1 MYDPKI
7 ARFLQEDTYRGDPN
21 DPLSLNLYTY
31 CANNPL
37 VYYDPTGHSQKD
49 LWGYFTTGFETLFLS
64 SEEEREDAFNLVYEY
79 GGDDAYTSV
88 VTAIASGL
96 GEVGDLYKDPVKQ
109 MEENNRIFKPF
120 VTDTLGIEEGTD
132 AYNIAK
138 GIGTSLEAFSTSGVE
153 MIKGTI
159 NTGLTIGSYIGN
171 RAILDINTV
180 GLVAGKVSAKQYISS
195 LETIINDVE
204 AIKSM
209 PGAMATGIKNSVVNL
224 ATNGLDFFSYETSLA
239 EKTQLVTD
247 FTTVVGT
254 VEAAHGLYKLAK
266 PHLSS
271 LRQRIS
277 SSNWYRT
284 LASERGSVSLGPNS
298 GASEAKLIKNK
309 FPTEPLPSNGR
320 IIDYTIENGQIKGV
334 NGQRNLDFVVDSEG
348 KLILGKKHHTLGNG
362 QDVLGAGQLKLDG
375 QGRIRRIDNL
385 SGHYQP
391 TVNEALNYPE
401 LFKQNGL
408 NVKNAWLE
416 LYDIKVDSAGWV
428 ENYVKAVSKK
438 IK

>member
-1 MYDPKI
+1 
-7 ARFLQEDTYRGDPN
+7 
-21 DPLSLNLYTY
+21 
-31 CANNPL
+31 
-37 VYYDPTGHSQKD
+37 
-49 LWGYFTTGFETLFLS
+49 
-64 SEEEREDAFNLVYEY
+64 
-79 GGDDAYTSV
+79 
-88 VTAIASGL
+88 
-96 GEVGDLYKDPVKQ
+96 
-109 MEENNRIFKPF
+109 
-120 VTDTLGIEEGTD
+120 
-132 AYNIAK
+132 
-138 GIGTSLEAFSTSGVE
+138 

-254 VEAAHGLYKLAK
+254 VEAAHGLYKLSK

-284 LASERGSVSLGPNS
+284 LASERGSVTIGPNS
-298 GASEAKLIKNK
+298 GAGKVKFGSVEKLEQHFAKHGGEFKGIYNNADEYLQGARDVMQNGTKVSYVYKGETRTGFLRFMGNNSKGVAK
-309 FPTEPLPSNGR
+309 FEFVGTN
-320 IIDYTIENGQIKGV
+320 NAGQITTYHVESGKTFWKML
-334 NGQRNLDFVVDSEG
+334 NGE
-348 KLILGKKHHTLGNG
+348 
-362 QDVLGAGQLKLDG
+362 
-375 QGRIRRIDNL
+375 
-385 SGHYQP
+385 
-391 TVNEALNYPE
+391 
-401 LFKQNGL
+401 
-408 NVKNAWLE
+408 NVKVINPL
-416 LYDIKVDSAGWV
+416 D
-428 ENYVKAVSKK
+428 
-438 IK
+438 

>member
-1 MYDPKI
+1 
-7 ARFLQEDTYRGDPN
+7 
-21 DPLSLNLYTY
+21 
-31 CANNPL
+31 
-37 VYYDPTGHSQKD
+37 
-49 LWGYFTTGFETLFLS
+49 
-64 SEEEREDAFNLVYEY
+64 
-79 GGDDAYTSV
+79 
-88 VTAIASGL
+88 
-96 GEVGDLYKDPVKQ
+96 
-109 MEENNRIFKPF
+109 
-120 VTDTLGIEEGTD
+120 
-132 AYNIAK
+132 
-138 GIGTSLEAFSTSGVE
+138 

-254 VEAAHGLYKLAK
+254 VEAAHGLYKLSK

-284 LASERGSVSLGPNS
+284 LASERGSISLGPKIS
-298 GASEAKLIKNK
+298 KAE
-309 FPTEPLPSNGR
+309 
-320 IIDYTIENGQIKGV
+320 QIKLNKAQGNAYEQIVKQEISNTQTNVVEQITVKTESGV
-334 NGQRNLDFVVDSEG
+334 KTRLDLVGQNKQSGVIELTEVKSSPTAPLTSNQKIAFPEITKTGATVVG
-348 KLILGKKHHTLGNG
+348 KGKPPYTGGIKIPPTKVKINR
-362 QDVLGAGQLKLDG
+362 LK
-375 QGRIRRIDNL
+375 
-385 SGHYQP
+385 
-391 TVNEALNYPE
+391 
-401 LFKQNGL
+401 
-408 NVKNAWLE
+408 
-416 LYDIKVDSAGWV
+416 
-428 ENYVKAVSKK
+428 
-438 IK
+438 